1 MPANDGAGP
10 TAVSSL
16 NSIIDALFIGLFVV
30 VFGSIIYYNITEIRS
45 ARKRLR
51 EAETNRD
58 K

>member
-1 MPANDGAGP
+1 MS
-10 TAVSSL
+10 TL

-30 VFGSIIYYNITEIRS
+30 VFGSIIYYNITEIRG

>member
-1 MPANDGAGP
+1 MN
-10 TAVSSL
+10 TL
-16 NSIIDALFIGLFVV
+16 NSIIDALFIGLFVI

>member
-1 MPANDGAGP
+1 MS
-10 TAVSSL
+10 TL

-30 VFGSIIYYNITEIRS
+30 VFGFIIYYNITEIRS